1 MTIFQKIIDGDIP
14 ADKVF
19 EDERALAFRDIQPQ
33 APVHI
38 LVIPKK
44 PIVSLDDAAQEDCDL
59 MGHLLMVAAEVAR
72 LEGLDKAGYRVVTN
86 VGRDGGQSVDHIHLH
101 VLGGRSMQW
110 PPG

>member
-1 MTIFQKIIDGDIP
+1 MTLFAKIIAGDIP

-19 EDERALAFRDIQPQ
+19 EDEQCIAIRDINPQ

-44 PIVSLDDAAQEDCDL
+44 PLVNVASAETEDAAL
-59 MGHLLMVAAEVAR
+59 LGHLLLTAKALAR
-72 LEGLDKAGYRVVTN
+72 QEGIADTGFRLVLNT
-86 VGRDGGQSVDHIHLH
+86 GRHGGQSVDHLH
-101 VLGGRSMQW
+101 VHLLGGRPMGW